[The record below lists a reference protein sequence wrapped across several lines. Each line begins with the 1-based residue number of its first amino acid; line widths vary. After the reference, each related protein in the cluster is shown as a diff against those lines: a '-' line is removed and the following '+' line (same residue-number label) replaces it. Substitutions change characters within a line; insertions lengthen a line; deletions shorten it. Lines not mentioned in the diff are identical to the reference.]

1 MSDHFIGQGCS
12 KSFKVEFANK
22 GNNQYTKVELTVFED
37 NGECIVSFTTDTDEP
52 DEYAISFDE
61 LYEIKDGLL
70 KFIEGIY
77 R

>member
-12 KSFKVEFANK
+12 KSFKFEFAK

-37 NGECIVSFTTDTDEP
+37 NGECIVSFTTDKYEP
-52 DEYAISFDE
+52 DEYTISLDE